1 MGRSPALDSRIPARR
16 RHTEAVP
23 LPTPSHAAHLVRRFA
38 GSLWPAGPSTAD
50 DEWATGQL
58 NPGEKALWRGM
69 PRYDRR
75 HAVGVA
81 RRTEQAL
88 GPRATRAVLAAALLH
103 DVGKVDSGFGPVR
116 RALATVAAM
125 VWGHATAVGWRTRRG
140 VVGRAGRYLSHDVI
154 GAEMLAA
161 TASDGL
167 AVTWAREHHLPPD
180 RWSLPAD
187 IGAALKLADDD

>member
-1 MGRSPALDSRIPARR
+1 M
-16 RHTEAVP
+16 P
-23 LPTPSHAAHLVRRFA
+23 LPTPSHALHLVRRFL
-38 GSLWPAGPSTAD
+38 GSLWPAGPSAGED
-50 DEWATGQL
+50 AWATEQL
-58 NPGEKALWRGM
+58 NDGEIALWRCM
-69 PRYDRR
+69 PGYDRR

-103 DVGKVDSGFGPVR
+103 DVGKIESGFGPVR

-125 VWGHATAVGWRTRRG
+125 VWGHATAVAWGTRAG

-154 GAEMLAA
+154 GAEMLTAA
-161 TASDGL
+161 GSDGL
-167 AVTWAREHHLPPD
+167 AVSWAREHHLAPD